1 VNIILLGPPGA
12 GKGTQARMLQEH
24 FGLIQIATGDML
36 RDNIKRHTDLGQ
48 LAQNYMN
55 QGQLV
60 PDLVVIQMIEHR
72 ISEADANN
80 GFILDGFPRTV
91 PQAEALDKML
101 ARRKLKL
108 DRVIEM
114 KVDEDALVERIA
126 GRFSCAACGE
136 GYHDKFKKPAREGV
150 CNKCGFTQFVRR
162 DDDRADTVRKRL
174 SAYREQT
181 APILPYYQTKGIL
194 TSIDGMAEIEVVQ
207 QELRRVLAVYPQA

>member
-1 VNIILLGPPGA
+1 VNLILLGPPGA

-36 RDNIKRHTDLGQ
+36 REHIKHHTDLGQ

-91 PQAEALDKML
+91 PQAESLDKML

-108 DRVIEM
+108 DHVIEM
-114 KVDEDALVERIA
+114 RVDEDALVERIA

-150 CNKCGFTQFVRR
+150 CDKCGFGQFVRR

-174 SAYREQT
+174 AAYREQT
-181 APILPYYQTKGIL
+181 APILPYYQAKGKL
-194 TSIDGMAEIEVVQ
+194 TSIDGMAEIDVVQ
-207 QELRRVLAVYPQA
+207 TQIRQLLRPQA